1 MAIIGKVKQP
11 VYSPVQSRAAMI
23 TNIKMEISKV
33 HQKEKYGQISQ
44 QEAQMQLA
52 LLEAKLSAL
61 ESGQSI
67 DGVQFEV
74 PDSINPNAPVVV
86 ESEQFGFEN
95 NNNNENNDS
104 QQKQDSF
111 FEQQAMYN
119 RLFHNI

>member
-11 VYSPVQSRAAMI
+11 VYSPVQSRAVMI

-61 ESGQSI
+61 ESGQSV

-74 PDSINPNAPVVV
+74 PDSINPNAPVV